1 VIKLTDIKLS
11 KYYTPYLYWKFDASI
26 QNKGDGKSY
35 LRWKD
40 ERGATREMLITP
52 GVIPVTEHRKKSL
65 GREENESVYLMNGDN
80 FVSVTDD
87 TFKIQGK
94 HTNEEIVMSQ
104 AIAHGATKGLYDA
117 IATKDKYKN
126 LMMIAAVI
134 VIVLIMLGGMYL
146 LFTNA
151 GSLLSS
157 VGIGGLG
164 I

>member
-1 VIKLTDIKLS
+1 MTDIKLA
-11 KYYTPYLYWKFDASI
+11 KYYTPYLCWNFDASV

-52 GVIPVTEHRKKSL
+52 GVVPITVHKKKML
-65 GREENESVYLMNGDN
+65 GREDSESTYLMNGDN

-126 LMMIAAVI
+126 IMMIIAVI

-146 LFTNA
+146 LFSNA

-164 I
+164 L